1 MAKQGVSSTKSVYEE
16 AIRQNISKKDWQ
28 KLSEVMIG
36 AEKVGVRKA
45 LRKAGWIQVG
55 RFEASKGNHPSAIV
69 AFNSARVLDPRP
81 GYILGWMYEEVEAF
95 CGDFDGRF
103 SRQDL
108 LVLEQALDRVGSFHS
123 FHAKVPRDIQERGK
137 RLTGWLEVRLS
148 DAPLKD
154 ETPATHH
161 VQRIYS
167 ALYPPMTI
175 EEVRAEFA
183 RIVEPM
189 IRERLERKPMPA
201 SSGGGK
207 GPKDPDEKEEKP
219 PGKELKPKRRKRR
232 RKRRG

>member
-1 MAKQGVSSTKSVYEE
+1 MAKRPQNGTKLMYEE
-16 AIRQNISKKDWQ
+16 AIRQNIVKKDWQ

-36 AEKVGVRKA
+36 AEKVGVRKV
-45 LRKAGWIQVG
+45 LRKTGWVQVG

-69 AFNSARVLDPRP
+69 AFNSARVLDPHP
-81 GYILGWMYEEVEAF
+81 SNILGWMYEEVEAF
-95 CGDFDGRF
+95 CGDFEGRF

-108 LVLEQALDRVGSFHS
+108 LVLAQALERVRAFHS
-123 FHAKVPRDIQERGK
+123 LHSKVPVDVQDKGK
-137 RLTGWLEVRLS
+137 SIAHWIESRLS
-148 DAPLKD
+148 NAPLKE

-161 VQRIYS
+161 VQHIYS

-183 RIVEPM
+183 RIVEPL

-207 GPKDPDEKEEKP
+207 RPKDPDEKEEKP
-219 PGKELKPKRRKRR
+219 PEKEQKPKRRKRR